1 MDRGVGRNQRLVQ
14 LSRKLAGRRPVL
26 FHGTRYPK
34 SIARS
39 GMLLFATAGDP
50 VVCFSRSVEV
60 AAYWADMPRDD
71 DEGRGAVFVFDRCS
85 LATRYRLEPF
95 HDPIW
100 DTPTFWN
107 DEMEERVWLTNI
119 PIAPHLIGFV
129 ETESNPGMAN
139 PRFIADRVK
148 RCSEHPGLGVRTLP
162 WKEWEAWS
170 RRRALACAKGDG
182 ATLSVRGD
190 DQ

>member
-1 MDRGVGRNQRLVQ
+1 MYCGVCRNQRLVQ

-95 HDPIW
+95 HDPIG
-100 DTPTFWN
+100 
-107 DEMEERVWLTNI
+107 I
-119 PIAPHLIGFV
+119 PPLSG
-129 ETESNPGMAN
+129 TT
-139 PRFIADRVK
+139 R
-148 RCSEHPGLGVRTLP
+148 
-162 WKEWEAWS
+162 WKSAS
-170 RRRALACAKGDG
+170 G
-182 ATLSVRGD
+182 
-190 DQ
+190 